1 MALVLADRVQ
11 ETSNTT
17 STSDLTLNGAL
28 PTYQSFAL
36 GIGVGNTCYYAAYNT
51 DQSVNE
57 WEVGV
62 GTLSAIDTL
71 ERTTILSSSNAG
83 SIVNFSAGSKLVYV
97 TLPAE
102 RAVYENAAG
111 DPPFATQDESVAIT
125 IALG

>member
-11 ETSNTT
+11 ELSTT
-17 STSDLTLNGAL
+17 VGLIDFVLGGAI
-28 PTYQSFAL
+28 PTYQSFST
-36 GIGVGNTCYYAAYNT
+36 GVGVGNTCYYAAYNT
-51 DQSVNE
+51 DQSVTE

-62 GTLSAIDTL
+62 GTLSGASTL
-71 ERTTILSSSNAG
+71 DRTTILSSSNTGAK
-83 SIVNFSAGSKLVYV
+83 VNFSAGTKLVYV

>member
-11 ETSNTT
+11 EVSSTT
-17 STSDLTLNGAL
+17 GTVDLTLNGAI
-28 PTYQSFAL
+28 PAYQSFAA
-36 GIGVGNTCYYAAYNT
+36 GVGVGNTCYYAVYNT
-51 DQSVNE
+51 DQSFNE

-62 GTLSAIDTL
+62 GTLSAVDTL

-83 SIVNFSAGSKLVYV
+83 LIVNFSAGTKLVYV

-111 DPPFATQDESVAIT
+111 DPPFSTQDESVAIT

>member
-17 STSDLTLNGAL
+17 STGDLTLNGAL

-51 DQSVNE
+51 DQLVNE

-83 SIVNFSAGSKLVYV
+83 LIVTFSAGVKLVYV

-111 DPPFATQDESVAIT
+111 VPPFATQDESVAIT

>member
-11 ETSNTT
+11 ELSNTV
-17 STSDLTLNGAL
+17 STGDLILTGVV
-28 PTYQSFAL
+28 PTYQSFAA
-36 GIGVGNTCYYAAYNT
+36 GVGVGNTCYYAVYNT
-51 DQSVNE
+51 DQTVTE

-62 GTLSAIDTL
+62 GTLSGTSTL
-71 ERTTILSSSNAG
+71 ERTTILSSSN
-83 SIVNFSAGSKLVYV
+83 SDLIVNFSAGTKLVYV

-111 DPPFATQDESVAIT
+111 DPPFTTQDESVAIT